1 MGLNFST
8 NNSTQKYTGNVA
20 YVHFFTDAT
29 KNITINSTSSNY
41 PISTVFAKKY
51 ADTNLLLFGWT
62 PVSGQESYH
71 AGCYA
76 AISNGDTSSSSAN
89 YHRKYDAAHYVT
101 PPDSMGDDG
110 IYGTLYWHGWW
121 NASSLQGLN
130 SAGNKTLF
138 LGWSSRNGGNE
149 RPGSYWNPSNRSVRT
164 QSRTT
169 NCQIWEIYGNSTLIT

>member
-62 PVSGQESYH
+62 PVSGQNSYH

-76 AISNGDTSSSSAN
+76 AISNGMN
-89 YHRKYDAAHYVT
+89 E
-101 PPDSMGDDG
+101 DDN
-110 IYGTLYWHGWW
+110 IE
-121 NASSLQGLN
+121 
-130 SAGNKTLF
+130 KF
-138 LGWSSRNGGNE
+138 F
-149 RPGSYWNPSNRSVRT
+149 
-164 QSRTT
+164 
-169 NCQIWEIYGNSTLIT
+169 